1 MMNNSSDRDFYSDRK
16 YCDQCDDY
24 VSYLMSVETSYCV
37 QCGAQVHLF
46 SESDWESFNQSL
58 QDRRPKGG
66 RPSKRKKGKES
77 A

>member
-1 MMNNSSDRDFYSDRK
+1 MDHYTNDSDFYSDRK
-16 YCDQCDDY
+16 FCDGCNEY

-46 SESDWESFNQSL
+46 SKSDWQNFNESMQE
-58 QDRRPKGG
+58 RRPKGG
-66 RPSKRKKGKES
+66 RPAKTKGKES

>member
-1 MMNNSSDRDFYSDRK
+1 MNNSSDRHSYTDRK

-24 VSYLMSVETSYCV
+24 ASYLMSVETSYCV
-37 QCGAQVHLF
+37 RCGAQVHLF
-46 SESDWESFNQSL
+46 SEPDWESFNQSL